1 MKTSFNLKTF
11 RKQAFYEG
19 GKGQITNQS
28 RCLMNC
34 YKFQRENNKK
44 SGAQEAWQNCLNEYN
59 DDKKSGNWSSKYS

>member
-19 GKGQITNQS
+19 AKGQITSQT

-34 YKFQRENNKK
+34 YKLQREKNKK
-44 SGAQEAWQNCLNEYN
+44 IGAQEAWSNCLGEYN
-59 DDKKSGNWSSKYS
+59 SDKKSGNWSSKYS